1 MHNANCVSRIGESPR
16 LAREAACA
24 GKSAQPSIDRLTGQ
38 LGKGNL
44 NPGIGTKP
52 IGGGISEARAAD
64 GARVYFRVTGDGTI
78 EILGKSIKANQG
90 TVVGEILNFL
100 VKGSG
105 MGTDFTYHIVGRQSW
120 DVYDD
125 NMDVEIVLPTGERY
139 AATFVTVEN
148 ISSLFKKNRVTGECA
163 SGSYLWVADM
173 IIVQRLE
180 HEVIWVTIRDLM
192 EQGELASACE
202 RIEKD

>member
-1 MHNANCVSRIGESPR
+1 MRFS
-16 LAREAACA
+16 
-24 GKSAQPSIDRLTGQ
+24 D
-38 LGKGNL
+38 
-44 NPGIGTKP
+44 
-52 IGGGISEARAAD
+52 
-64 GARVYFRVTGDGTI
+64 
-78 EILGKSIKANQG
+78 
-90 TVVGEILNFL
+90 FL

-180 HEVIWVTIRDLM
+180 HEGHLGND
-192 EQGELASACE
+192 QGPDGTRRISFRVRADRKRLTTGKRNVGRKGDNSAL
-202 RIEKD
+202 